1 VRNLVKTMSTP
12 MSTCPR
18 ERDVLDVLT
27 RSAWNDTAHDGL
39 RAHAAG
45 CAVCAEVVEIA
56 QLLREDHD
64 ALCRDARVP
73 TAGLVW
79 WRATIRARAEAA
91 RVVEQPMT
99 IAQGVGA
106 AAIIGLFVAVAGLV
120 WRAAPALPHPSG
132 LVTLIIAV
140 AVCVVFAPLAFVLAL
155 ARD

>member
-1 VRNLVKTMSTP
+1 MKEMRPTSLSMT
-12 MSTCPR
+12 TCPR
-18 ERDVLDVLT
+18 DRDVLDVLT
-27 RSAWNDTAHDGL
+27 RNAWNDTAHEDL

-56 QLLREDHD
+56 QLLRADHD

-79 WRATIRARAEAA
+79 WRSTIRARAEAA

-106 AAIIGLFVAVAGLV
+106 AAIVGLLVAMAGLV